1 MYACST
7 MCKYRIM
14 SNVNTYKSYKAP
26 PKTSEHISYMK
37 SRFEFAKL

>member
-14 SNVNTYKSYKAP
+14 SNVNTYKAP
-26 PKTSEHISYMK
+26 PKTSEHISHMK